1 MYALRQAAVLSLY
14 VEHHTFGSHLALQSS
29 SMPYLHGQFCAG
41 GDGSGGDGGGLGG
54 GDGGGLGGGDGG
66 GGDGGGDG
74 GGSFRRK
81 QYDVAASPPSEATA
95 VGYT

>member
-1 MYALRQAAVLSLY
+1 
-14 VEHHTFGSHLALQSS
+14 
-29 SMPYLHGQFCAG
+29 MPYLHAQSCGIKGG
-41 GDGSGGDGGGLGG
+41 GDGFGGGGLGG
-54 GDGGGLGGGDGG
+54 GGDGCGGLGGGDGG

-81 QYDVAASPPSEATA
+81 QYGVAASPPSEATA

>member
-1 MYALRQAAVLSLY
+1 MMTGG
-14 VEHHTFGSHLALQSS
+14 EGD
-29 SMPYLHGQFCAG
+29 GAG
-41 GDGSGGDGGGLGG
+41 GGNGG
-54 GDGGGLGGGDGG
+54 GDGGGD
-66 GGDGGGDG
+66 GGDG

>member
-1 MYALRQAAVLSLY
+1 M
-14 VEHHTFGSHLALQSS
+14 T
-29 SMPYLHGQFCAG
+29 
-41 GDGSGGDGGGLGG
+41 
-54 GDGGGLGGGDGG
+54 GGDGG
-66 GGDGGGDG
+66 GGDGGGEGGGEG